1 MHISSARYLISA
13 ERVDQSPDHSLSE
26 ICFIGR
32 SNVGKSSLINSL
44 TNHPRLAK
52 TSGTPGK
59 TRLLNFFIINDGEW
73 CLVDLPGYGYAKVSQ
88 EQRDKW
94 DKTMMKYMVER
105 KNLQLIVMLVDSRHD
120 PLEKDL
126 DMIFWLAE
134 NQLPFILVLTKAD
147 KLSKS
152 AQKQSQN
159 KFMKA
164 LVEMN
169 IETEIVLTS
178 ASTKDGMEN
187 LRNIVSDFLTDR
199 ISTKSS

>member
-152 AQKQSQN
+152 AQKQSKN

>member
-1 MHISSARYLISA
+1 MQITSARYLISA
-13 ERVDQSPDHSLSE
+13 ERVDQSPDHTIPE

-59 TRLLNFFIINDGEW
+59 TRLLNFFIINDGAW

-88 EQRDKW
+88 EQREKW

-105 KNLQLIVMLVDSRHD
+105 KNLALIVMLVDSRHD

-126 DMIFWLAE
+126 DMVFWLAE

-159 KFMKA
+159 KFKKA
-164 LVEMN
+164 LDDMNVETDIM
-169 IETEIVLTS
+169 LTS
-178 ASTKDGMEN
+178 ASTKDGMDA
-187 LRNIVSDFLTDR
+187 LRDVISGFLTD
-199 ISTKSS
+199 STSTESS

>member
-152 AQKQSQN
+152 SQKQSQN

>member
-13 ERVDQSPDHSLSE
+13 ERVDQSPDHTMPE

-44 TNHPRLAK
+44 TSHPRLAK

-105 KNLQLIVMLVDSRHD
+105 KNLALIVMLVDSRHN

-126 DMIFWLAE
+126 DMVFWLAE

-159 KFMKA
+159 KFKKA
-164 LVEMN
+164 LEEMN

-178 ASTKDGMEN
+178 ASTKDGMDN

-199 ISTKSS
+199 TSTKSS

>member
-1 MHISSARYLISA
+1 MQITSARYLISA
-13 ERVDQSPDHSLSE
+13 ERVDQSPDHTLPE

-88 EQRDKW
+88 EQREKW

-105 KNLQLIVMLVDSRHD
+105 KNLTLIVMLVDSRHD

-126 DMIFWLAE
+126 DMVFWLAE

-152 AQKQSQN
+152 AQKQSHN
-159 KFMKA
+159 KFKKA
-164 LVEMN
+164 LEEMN

-178 ASTKDGMEN
+178 ASTKDGMDN
-187 LRNIVSDFLTDR
+187 LRTIVADFMTDST
-199 ISTKSS
+199 STKSS

>member
-13 ERVDQSPDHSLSE
+13 ERVDQSPDHTMPE

-44 TNHPRLAK
+44 TSHPRLAK

-105 KNLQLIVMLVDSRHD
+105 KNLALIVMLVDSRHN

-126 DMIFWLAE
+126 DMVFWLAE
-134 NQLPFILVLTKAD
+134 NQLTFILVLTKAD

-159 KFMKA
+159 KFKKA
-164 LVEMN
+164 LEEMN

-178 ASTKDGMEN
+178 ASTKDGMDN

-199 ISTKSS
+199 TSTKSS

>member
-1 MHISSARYLISA
+1 MQITSARYLKSA
-13 ERVDQSPDHSLSE
+13 ERVDQCPDHAMHE

-59 TRLLNFFIINDGEW
+59 TRLLNFFIINDDEW

-88 EQRDKW
+88 EQREKW

-105 KNLQLIVMLVDSRHD
+105 KNLALIVMLVDSRHN

-126 DMIFWLAE
+126 DMVFWLAE

-152 AQKQSQN
+152 AQKQSVG
-159 KFMKA
+159 KFKKA
-164 LVEMN
+164 LEEMN
-169 IETEIVLTS
+169 IETEILLTS
-178 ASTKDGMEN
+178 ASTKDGMDT
-187 LRNIVSDFLTDR
+187 LRNVLSDFLTD
-199 ISTKSS
+199 STSTESS

>member
-1 MHISSARYLISA
+1 MQITSARYLISA
-13 ERVDQSPDHSLSE
+13 ERVDQSPDHSIPE

-59 TRLLNFFIINDGEW
+59 TRLLNFFIINDGAW

-88 EQRDKW
+88 EQREKW

-105 KNLQLIVMLVDSRHD
+105 KNLALIVMLVDSRHD

-126 DMIFWLAE
+126 DMVFWLAE
-134 NQLPFILVLTKAD
+134 NQLPFILVMTKAD

-159 KFMKA
+159 KFKKA
-164 LVEMN
+164 LDDMNVETDIM
-169 IETEIVLTS
+169 LTS
-178 ASTKDGMEN
+178 ASTKDGMDA
-187 LRNIVSDFLTDR
+187 LRDVISGFLTD
-199 ISTKSS
+199 STSTESS

>member
-169 IETEIVLTS
+169 IETKIVLTS